1 MQMGSVMGSSA
12 LDKIVHKMPF
22 RKKEKEFIEEVSFPT
37 LQSEFK
43 YKTNTEDKKNIAWS
57 PELTRATI
65 KI

>member
-1 MQMGSVMGSSA
+1 MGSSA

-43 YKTNTEDKKNIAWS
+43 YKTNTEDKKNIA
-57 PELTRATI
+57 
-65 KI
+65 